1 MPKRSACRSP
11 YMQVKAL
18 AGAIGLA
25 AAVLMPA
32 GVSAQTSAQTSDAWQ
47 FGGQIYLFIP
57 SIDGKS
63 GFPSDGSDPGV
74 SVDVGQIIDTLQ
86 FVFMGSLEARKGRW
100 GALTDVIYLNVGG
113 DHSRTREL
121 TVGGVP
127 IPATASASVDYDLD
141 GWLWLIAGEYAAVS
155 QPTLALDVFSGA
167 RMLQIE
173 QGIGWELQGDI
184 GQIPEA
190 GRTGSS
196 QANRTNWDAIVGLK
210 GRWRSRAESR
220 WFVPYYLDVGTGE
233 SDYTWQTMAGVGYSW
248 GSIETVA
255 GWRYLDY
262 ELGEGR
268 PLSELSLNGPILS
281 LRFHW

>member
-1 MPKRSACRSP
+1 
-11 YMQVKAL
+11 MQLKAL
-18 AGAIGLA
+18 AGAIGLVA
-25 AAVLMPA
+25 AALLPVA
-32 GVSAQTSAQTSDAWQ
+32 ASAQTSDPWQ
-47 FGGQIYLFIP
+47 FGAQIYLFIP

-63 GFPSDGSDPGV
+63 GFPSSGTDPGV

-113 DHSRTREL
+113 DHSRTRDL

-127 IPATASASVDYDLD
+127 IPVTASASVDYDLD
-141 GWLWLIAGEYAAVS
+141 GWLWMIASEYEVVS
-155 QPTLALDVFSGA
+155 QSTVTMDILSGA
-167 RMLQIE
+167 RMLEIE

-184 GQIPEA
+184 GEIPEA
-190 GRTGSS
+190 GRTGNS
-196 QANRTNWDAIVGLK
+196 QATRTSWDAIVGVK
-210 GRWRSRAESR
+210 GRWRPRAESR

-233 SDYTWQTMAGVGYSW
+233 SDYTWQTMAGVGHSW
-248 GSIETVA
+248 EWIDTIA

-268 PLSELSLNGPILS
+268 PLSSLSLNGPILS
-281 LRFHW
+281 LSLHW